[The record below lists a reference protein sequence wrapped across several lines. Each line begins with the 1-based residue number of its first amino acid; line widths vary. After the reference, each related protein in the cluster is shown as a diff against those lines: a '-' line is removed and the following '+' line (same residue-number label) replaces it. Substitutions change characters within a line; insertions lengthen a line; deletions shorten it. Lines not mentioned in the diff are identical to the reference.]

1 MNNTRETLE
10 KIKIGLDVATYLL
23 KTDRGIQASD
33 LCDECVILLNNL
45 DFGINGLDVS
55 EVIFNAYYAI
65 SGYTNAISYTIK
77 PIDIFYN
84 AGISMK
90 ELGDKYL
97 RRGRFAET
105 KKLFESVVAISKT
118 IGFKSGEAITYGSLG
133 CVFEL
138 LGEYNKAKEHHGK
151 ALAIATEIGDR
162 KGEGVCYENLGNVFK
177 SLGEYQKAK
186 EYYEKALVIA
196 TQIGDRK
203 GEGRQ
208 YGNLGVLFRSLG
220 EYQKAKEYHE
230 KALAIATE
238 IGDRGGERVC
248 YGNLGNVFGSLG
260 EYQKAKE
267 YHENALA
274 IATEIGARE
283 KEGTCYGNL
292 GCVFESLGEYQKA
305 KEYHEKA
312 LAIAT
317 EFGDRGGERV
327 CYGNLGNVFLSLGE
341 YQKAKEYHENA
352 LAIATEIGAREGEG
366 TCYGNLGC
374 VFESLGEYQKA
385 KEYHEKALAI
395 ATEIGARE
403 GEGRCYGNLGDV
415 FLSLGEYQKAKEY
428 CEKAIVI
435 ATQIGDRKGEGT
447 RYGNLGCVFQS
458 FGEYQKA
465 EEYHEKALVIA
476 TQIGDW
482 KGEGTQYGNLGA
494 LFKSLG
500 EYQKAKEYY
509 EKALDIVTEIGD
521 RKGEGRCYV
530 NLGGV
535 FLSLRKNKA
544 AKEHFDKALTIS
556 TETGERNCEGW
567 CYAGLA
573 DVFYSFHDYQKA
585 TELYEKM
592 LTISMNVGDKRGQ
605 GLSYLRLGGV
615 SLSLGNYDQSEK
627 FFNKARSMS
636 SKIRGNMIYFKS
648 LLGITRVKMS
658 QSKLEDA
665 MQYLRQSIE
674 IYEKL
679 RNFLK
684 GNDEFKTSLL
694 EEHGNFPYKLLRKM
708 LCDNGRLRDSL
719 NVEELRRARGLAELM
734 ADKLLT
740 ESHISTDSTY
750 RPGIESIVSK
760 ESNCAVLYISYC
772 ERHVHLWVLKANGH
786 IDHRVSPEIKIDTL
800 IAAFVCDVEDIFK
813 KSASSF
819 GILLNEN
826 CEDRSLGDDTSLS
839 PQEQSRA
846 PLQGDQMKR
855 NESILQLCYDQI
867 IAPVKD
873 LLTEPEVIIVPEKCS
888 YRVPFAAL
896 RDEPAG
902 KYLSETHR
910 IRIVPSLT
918 TLGIIQECPAD
929 YHSQTGALVVGD
941 PKAGQVQYRGR
952 TLNLEPLSGARK
964 EAEMVGRLL
973 GVQPLLGEHATKQAV
988 LHALHSVSLIHLAAH
1003 GHADR
1008 GEIAL
1013 TPNCATNGI
1022 PQEEDY
1028 LLTMSDI
1035 SKVKLRAKM
1044 VVLSCCHSGRGTF
1057 KQEGVI
1063 GIARAFLASGA
1074 RSVLVASW
1082 AIQDEATEQLMNHF
1096 YEHLAAG
1103 ESASESLHQAI
1114 KWLRSNGFT
1123 EPRQWAPFV
1132 LMGDNVTFDLQK
1144 LR

>member
-1 MNNTRETLE
+1 
-10 KIKIGLDVATYLL
+10 
-23 KTDRGIQASD
+23 
-33 LCDECVILLNNL
+33 
-45 DFGINGLDVS
+45 
-55 EVIFNAYYAI
+55 
-65 SGYTNAISYTIK
+65 
-77 PIDIFYN
+77 
-84 AGISMK
+84 
-90 ELGDKYL
+90 
-97 RRGRFAET
+97 
-105 KKLFESVVAISKT
+105 
-118 IGFKSGEAITYGSLG
+118 
-133 CVFEL
+133 
-138 LGEYNKAKEHHGK
+138 
-151 ALAIATEIGDR
+151 
-162 KGEGVCYENLGNVFK
+162 
-177 SLGEYQKAK
+177 
-186 EYYEKALVIA
+186 
-196 TQIGDRK
+196 
-203 GEGRQ
+203 
-208 YGNLGVLFRSLG
+208 
-220 EYQKAKEYHE
+220 
-230 KALAIATE
+230 
-238 IGDRGGERVC
+238 
-248 YGNLGNVFGSLG
+248 
-260 EYQKAKE
+260 
-267 YHENALA
+267 
-274 IATEIGARE
+274 
-283 KEGTCYGNL
+283 
-292 GCVFESLGEYQKA
+292 
-305 KEYHEKA
+305 
-312 LAIAT
+312 
-317 EFGDRGGERV
+317 
-327 CYGNLGNVFLSLGE
+327 
-341 YQKAKEYHENA
+341 
-352 LAIATEIGAREGEG
+352 
-366 TCYGNLGC
+366 
-374 VFESLGEYQKA
+374 
-385 KEYHEKALAI
+385 
-395 ATEIGARE
+395 
-403 GEGRCYGNLGDV
+403 
-415 FLSLGEYQKAKEY
+415 
-428 CEKAIVI
+428 
-435 ATQIGDRKGEGT
+435 
-447 RYGNLGCVFQS
+447 
-458 FGEYQKA
+458 
-465 EEYHEKALVIA
+465 
-476 TQIGDW
+476 
-482 KGEGTQYGNLGA
+482 
-494 LFKSLG
+494 
-500 EYQKAKEYY
+500 
-509 EKALDIVTEIGD
+509 
-521 RKGEGRCYV
+521 
-530 NLGGV
+530 
-535 FLSLRKNKA
+535 
-544 AKEHFDKALTIS
+544 
-556 TETGERNCEGW
+556 
-567 CYAGLA
+567 
-573 DVFYSFHDYQKA
+573 
-585 TELYEKM
+585 
-592 LTISMNVGDKRGQ
+592 
-605 GLSYLRLGGV
+605 
-615 SLSLGNYDQSEK
+615 
-627 FFNKARSMS
+627 
-636 SKIRGNMIYFKS
+636 MIYFES

-665 MQYLRQSIE
+665 MQHLRQSIE

-694 EEHGNFPYKLLRKM
+694 EEHGNFPYRLLSKI
-708 LCDNGRLRDSL
+708 LCANGRLRDSL

-750 RPGIESIVSK
+750 RPGIESIASK

-846 PLQGDQMKR
+846 PLQGDQIKR
-855 NESILQLCYDQI
+855 NKSILQLCYDQI

-873 LLTEPEVIIVPEKCS
+873 LLTEPEVIIVPERCS

-952 TLNLEPLSGARK
+952 ILNLEPLSGARK

-988 LHALHSVSLIHLAAH
+988 LQALHSASLIHLAAH

-1013 TPNCATNGI
+1013 TPNCVTNGI

-1028 LLTMSDI
+1028 LLTISDI

-1096 YEHLAAG
+1096 YEHLTAG

-1114 KWLRSNGFT
+1114 K
-1123 EPRQWAPFV
+1123 
-1132 LMGDNVTFDLQK
+1132 
-1144 LR
+1144 

>member
-1 MNNTRETLE
+1 MNNTREILE

-45 DFGINGLDVS
+45 DSDINGLDVS

-65 SGYTNAISYTIK
+65 SGYTNAISYSIK
-77 PIDIFYN
+77 LIDIFYN

-97 RRGRFAET
+97 RRSRFAEA
-105 KKLFESVVAISKT
+105 KKLFESVVAINKT
-118 IGFKSGEAITYGSLG
+118 IGFKSGEAITYGRLG

-162 KGEGVCYENLGNVFK
+162 KGEGVCYVNLGNVF
-177 SLGEYQKAK
+177 
-186 EYYEKALVIA
+186 
-196 TQIGDRK
+196 R
-203 GEGRQ
+203 
-208 YGNLGVLFRSLG
+208 
-220 EYQKAKEYHE
+220 
-230 KALAIATE
+230 
-238 IGDRGGERVC
+238 
-248 YGNLGNVFGSLG
+248 
-260 EYQKAKE
+260 
-267 YHENALA
+267 
-274 IATEIGARE
+274 
-283 KEGTCYGNL
+283 
-292 GCVFESLGEYQKA
+292 
-305 KEYHEKA
+305 
-312 LAIAT
+312 
-317 EFGDRGGERV
+317 
-327 CYGNLGNVFLSLGE
+327 SLGE

-395 ATEIGARE
+395 ATEIGDRG
-403 GEGRCYGNLGDV
+403 GERVCYGNLGDV
-415 FLSLGEYQKAKEY
+415 FLSLSEYQKAKEY

-447 RYGNLGCVFQS
+447 QYGNLGCVFQS

-476 TQIGDW
+476 TQIGDR

-494 LFKSLG
+494 LFESLG

-509 EKALDIVTEIGD
+509 EKALAIVTEIGD
-521 RKGEGRCYV
+521 RKGEGRCCV

-535 FLSLRKNKA
+535 FLSPRKNKA

-585 TELYEKM
+585 TKTYEKM
-592 LTISMNVGDKRGQ
+592 LTISMSVGDKKGQ
-605 GLSYLRLGGV
+605 GLSYLKLGAV

-627 FFNKARSMS
+627 FFDRARSMS
-636 SKIRGNMIYFKS
+636 SKIGDNMNYFKS

-674 IYEKL
+674 IYENL

-708 LCDNGRLRDSL
+708 LCANGRLRDSL

-786 IDHRVSPEIKIDTL
+786 IDHRVSPEMKIDTL

-819 GILLNEN
+819 GILHPDEN
-826 CEDRSLGDDTSLS
+826 CEDRSLGDDIPLS
-839 PQEQSRA
+839 PQEESRA
-846 PLQGDQMKR
+846 PLQGEETKR
-855 NESILQLCYDQI
+855 NKIILQLCYDQI

-918 TLGIIQECPAD
+918 TLRIIQECPAD

-941 PKAGQVQYRGR
+941 PKAGKVQYRGR

-1082 AIQDEATEQLMNHF
+1082 ALQDEATEQLMNHF

>member
-1 MNNTRETLE
+1 M
-10 KIKIGLDVATYLL
+10 
-23 KTDRGIQASD
+23 
-33 LCDECVILLNNL
+33 
-45 DFGINGLDVS
+45 
-55 EVIFNAYYAI
+55 
-65 SGYTNAISYTIK
+65 
-77 PIDIFYN
+77 
-84 AGISMK
+84 
-90 ELGDKYL
+90 
-97 RRGRFAET
+97 
-105 KKLFESVVAISKT
+105 
-118 IGFKSGEAITYGSLG
+118 
-133 CVFEL
+133 
-138 LGEYNKAKEHHGK
+138 
-151 ALAIATEIGDR
+151 
-162 KGEGVCYENLGNVFK
+162 NLG
-177 SLGEYQKAK
+177 
-186 EYYEKALVIA
+186 
-196 TQIGDRK
+196 T
-203 GEGRQ
+203 
-208 YGNLGVLFRSLG
+208 
-220 EYQKAKEYHE
+220 
-230 KALAIATE
+230 
-238 IGDRGGERVC
+238 
-248 YGNLGNVFGSLG
+248 
-260 EYQKAKE
+260 
-267 YHENALA
+267 
-274 IATEIGARE
+274 
-283 KEGTCYGNL
+283 
-292 GCVFESLGEYQKA
+292 
-305 KEYHEKA
+305 
-312 LAIAT
+312 
-317 EFGDRGGERV
+317 
-327 CYGNLGNVFLSLGE
+327 
-341 YQKAKEYHENA
+341 
-352 LAIATEIGAREGEG
+352 
-366 TCYGNLGC
+366 
-374 VFESLGEYQKA
+374 
-385 KEYHEKALAI
+385 
-395 ATEIGARE
+395 
-403 GEGRCYGNLGDV
+403 
-415 FLSLGEYQKAKEY
+415 
-428 CEKAIVI
+428 
-435 ATQIGDRKGEGT
+435 
-447 RYGNLGCVFQS
+447 
-458 FGEYQKA
+458 
-465 EEYHEKALVIA
+465 
-476 TQIGDW
+476 
-482 KGEGTQYGNLGA
+482 
-494 LFKSLG
+494 
-500 EYQKAKEYY
+500 
-509 EKALDIVTEIGD
+509 
-521 RKGEGRCYV
+521 
-530 NLGGV
+530 V

-556 TETGERNCEGW
+556 TETGDKNFEGW

-573 DVFYSFHDYQKA
+573 GMFYSFHDYQKA

-592 LTISMNVGDKRGQ
+592 LTISMNVGDKKGQ
-605 GLSYLRLGGV
+605 GISYLRLGAV

-627 FFNKARSMS
+627 FFDKARSMS
-636 SKIRGNMIYFKS
+636 SKIGDNMIYFKS
-648 LLGITRVKMS
+648 LLGITQVKMS

-694 EEHGNFPYKLLRKM
+694 EEHGNFPYKLLREM
-708 LCDNGRLRDSL
+708 LCANGRLRDSL

-750 RPGIESIVSK
+750 RPGIESIASK

-819 GILLNEN
+819 GILHPDEN
-826 CEDRSLGDDTSLS
+826 CEDRSLGDDIPLS
-839 PQEQSRA
+839 PQEESRA
-846 PLQGDQMKR
+846 PLQGDETKR
-855 NESILQLCYDQI
+855 NEIILQLCYDQI

-873 LLTEPEVIIVPEKCS
+873 LLTEPEVIIVPERCS

-941 PKAGQVQYRGR
+941 PKAGKVQYRGR

-988 LHALHSVSLIHLAAH
+988 LHALHSASLIHLAAH

-1013 TPNCATNGI
+1013 TPNCVTNGI

>member
-1 MNNTRETLE
+1 MF
-10 KIKIGLDVATYLL
+10 
-23 KTDRGIQASD
+23 QS
-33 LCDECVILLNNL
+33 
-45 DFGINGLDVS
+45 
-55 EVIFNAYYAI
+55 
-65 SGYTNAISYTIK
+65 
-77 PIDIFYN
+77 
-84 AGISMK
+84 
-90 ELGDKYL
+90 
-97 RRGRFAET
+97 
-105 KKLFESVVAISKT
+105 
-118 IGFKSGEAITYGSLG
+118 
-133 CVFEL
+133 
-138 LGEYNKAKEHHGK
+138 LGEYQKAKEHHEK
-151 ALAIATEIGDR
+151 ALAIATEIGV
-162 KGEGVCYENLGNVFK
+162 KIGEGTCYGNLGGVFK

-186 EYYEKALVIA
+186 ECYEK
-196 TQIGDRK
+196 
-203 GEGRQ
+203 
-208 YGNLGVLFRSLG
+208 S
-220 EYQKAKEYHE
+220 
-230 KALAIATE
+230 LAIAIE
-238 IGDRGGERVC
+238 IGDR
-248 YGNLGNVFGSLG
+248 N
-260 EYQKAKE
+260 
-267 YHENALA
+267 
-274 IATEIGARE
+274 
-283 KEGTCYGNL
+283 
-292 GCVFESLGEYQKA
+292 
-305 KEYHEKA
+305 
-312 LAIAT
+312 
-317 EFGDRGGERV
+317 
-327 CYGNLGNVFLSLGE
+327 
-341 YQKAKEYHENA
+341 
-352 LAIATEIGAREGEG
+352 GEG
-366 TCYGNLGC
+366 
-374 VFESLGEYQKA
+374 K
-385 KEYHEKALAI
+385 
-395 ATEIGARE
+395 
-403 GEGRCYGNLGDV
+403 
-415 FLSLGEYQKAKEY
+415 
-428 CEKAIVI
+428 
-435 ATQIGDRKGEGT
+435 
-447 RYGNLGCVFQS
+447 
-458 FGEYQKA
+458 
-465 EEYHEKALVIA
+465 
-476 TQIGDW
+476 
-482 KGEGTQYGNLGA
+482 
-494 LFKSLG
+494 
-500 EYQKAKEYY
+500 
-509 EKALDIVTEIGD
+509 
-521 RKGEGRCYV
+521 CYV

-535 FLSLRKNKA
+535 FLSLRKNKL
-544 AKEHFDKALTIS
+544 AKEKFDKALTIS
-556 TETGERNCEGW
+556 IEIGDRWCEGL

-573 DVFYSFHDYQKA
+573 NLHYLFDDYQKA
-585 TELYEKM
+585 TELWEKVHA
-592 LTISMNVGDKRGQ
+592 IVMNIGNRRGQ
-605 GLSYLRLGGV
+605 GRSYMIPGEL

-627 FFNKARSMS
+627 YFENACSMS
-636 SKIRGNMIYFKS
+636 SKIGDNMTYFHS

-658 QSKLEDA
+658 QLKIEEA
-665 MQYLRQSIE
+665 MQYLRKSIE
-674 IYEKL
+674 TYEKL

-694 EEHGNFPYKLLRKM
+694 EKHGNFPYKLYSKILRA
-708 LCDNGRLRDSL
+708 NGNLRDSL
-719 NVEELRRARGLAELM
+719 KVEELRRARGLVELM

-740 ESHISTDSTY
+740 ESHILTDSSY
-750 RPGIESIVSK
+750 QPEIESIASK

-846 PLQGDQMKR
+846 PLQGDQIKR

-873 LLTEPEVIIVPEKCS
+873 LLTEPEVIIVPERCS

-941 PKAGQVQYRGR
+941 PKAGQVQYRGL

-988 LHALHSVSLIHLAAH
+988 LHALHSASLIHLAAH

-1082 AIQDEATEQLMNHF
+1082 ALQDEATEQLMNHF

>member
-1 MNNTRETLE
+1 MNSTREILE

-45 DFGINGLDVS
+45 EFDINGLDVS

-65 SGYTNAISYTIK
+65 SGYTNAISYTIQL
-77 PIDIFYN
+77 IDIFCN

-97 RRGRFAET
+97 RKSKIAEA
-105 KKLFESVVAISKT
+105 KKLFESVVAINKT
-118 IGFKSGEAITYGSLG
+118 ICLKSEEAITYGRLG
-133 CVFEL
+133 CVFES
-138 LGEYNKAKEHHGK
+138 LGEYNKAKEHHAK
-151 ALAIATEIGDR
+151 ALAIATEIDDR
-162 KGEGVCYENLGNVFK
+162 EGEGVCYGNLGNVFE
-177 SLGEYQKAK
+177 SLSEYQKAK
-186 EYYEKALVIA
+186 EYYEKALVVA
-196 TQIGDRK
+196 TQIGNRK
-203 GEGRQ
+203 GEGIQ
-208 YGNLGVLFRSLG
+208 YGNLGR
-220 EYQKAKEYHE
+220 
-230 KALAIATE
+230 
-238 IGDRGGERVC
+238 
-248 YGNLGNVFGSLG
+248 VFGSLG

-267 YHENALA
+267 YHERALA
-274 IATEIGARE
+274 IATEIGHRE
-283 KEGTCYGNL
+283 GEGTSYGNL
-292 GCVFESLGEYQKA
+292 GSVFESLGEYQKA

-317 EFGDRGGERV
+317 ETGNRNAEGIYYE
-327 CYGNLGNVFLSLGE
+327 NLGVLF
-341 YQKAKEYHENA
+341 Q
-352 LAIATEIGAREGEG
+352 
-366 TCYGNLGC
+366 
-374 VFESLGEYQKA
+374 SLGEYQKA

-395 ATEIGARE
+395 VTQIGYRE
-403 GEGRCYGNLGDV
+403 GEETQYGNLGVV
-415 FLSLGEYQKAKEY
+415 FQLLGEYQKAKEY
-428 CEKAIVI
+428 HEKALVI
-435 ATQIGDRKGEGT
+435 AREIGHREGEGT
-447 RYGNLGCVFQS
+447 NYGNLGCVFQS
-458 FGEYQKA
+458 LSEYQKA
-465 EEYHEKALVIA
+465 KEYHEKALVIA
-476 TQIGDW
+476 REIGHRER
-482 KGEGTQYGNLGA
+482 EGTFYGNLGSV
-494 LFKSLG
+494 FESLG

-509 EKALDIVTEIGD
+509 EKALVIATQIGNRKGEGIQYGNLGCVFGLLGEWQKAKEYHEKALAIATEIGD
-521 RKGEGRCYV
+521 RKGEGLCYK

-556 TETGERNCEGW
+556 TETGDREFEGE
-567 CYAGLA
+567 CHEGLA
-573 DVFYSFHDYQKA
+573 GVFYSLQDYQKA
-585 TELYEKM
+585 TELYEKK
-592 LTISMNVGDKRGQ
+592 LTISMNIGDREGQ
-605 GLSYLRLGGV
+605 GLSYLRLGCV
-615 SLSLGNYDQSEK
+615 YLSLGNYDQSEK
-627 FFNKARSMS
+627 FFDKARSMS
-636 SKIRGNMIYFKS
+636 SKIGNNMIYFKS

-665 MQYLRQSIE
+665 MRYLRQSIE

-679 RNFLK
+679 RHFLK

-694 EEHGNFPYKLLRKM
+694 EEHGNFPYKLLRKI
-708 LCDNGRLRDSL
+708 LCDDGRLRDSL

-750 RPGIESIVSK
+750 RPKIESIASK

-786 IDHRVSPEIKIDTL
+786 IDHRVSPELKIDTL
-800 IAAFVCDVEDIFK
+800 MAAFVCDVEEIFK

-819 GILLNEN
+819 GILHDEN
-826 CEDRSLGDDTSLS
+826 CEDRSLGDDIPLS
-839 PQEQSRA
+839 PQEESRA
-846 PLQGDQMKR
+846 PLQGDETKR
-855 NESILQLCYDQI
+855 NEIILQLCYDQI

-873 LLTEPEVIIVPEKCS
+873 LLTEPEVIIVPERCS

-952 TLNLEPLSGARK
+952 ILNLIPLSGARK

-988 LHALHSVSLIHLAAH
+988 LHALHSASLIHLAAH

-1013 TPNCATNGI
+1013 SPNCTTNGI

-1035 SKVKLRAKM
+1035 SKVKLHAKL

-1103 ESASESLHQAI
+1103 ESASESLHQAM

>member
-45 DFGINGLDVS
+45 DSDINGLDVS

-65 SGYTNAISYTIK
+65 SYTIK
-77 PIDIFYN
+77 LIDIFYN

-90 ELGDKYL
+90 ELADKYL
-97 RRGRFAET
+97 RRSRFAEA
-105 KKLFESVVAISKT
+105 KKLFESVVAINKT
-118 IGFKSGEAITYGSLG
+118 IGLKSEEAITYGRLG
-133 CVFEL
+133 CVFES
-138 LGEYNKAKEHHGK
+138 LGEYNKAKEHHWK

-162 KGEGVCYENLGNVFK
+162 EGEGVCYGNLGNVFK

-186 EYYEKALVIA
+186 EYYEKALAILTQIGYRNGEGICYGKLGNVFESLGEYHKAKEYYEKALVIA
-196 TQIGDRK
+196 TQIGDR
-203 GEGRQ
+203 
-208 YGNLGVLFRSLG
+208 GV
-220 EYQKAKEYHE
+220 
-230 KALAIATE
+230 
-238 IGDRGGERVC
+238 ERVC
-248 YGNLGNVFGSLG
+248 YGNLGTVF
-260 EYQKAKE
+260 Q
-267 YHENALA
+267 
-274 IATEIGARE
+274 
-283 KEGTCYGNL
+283 
-292 GCVFESLGEYQKA
+292 
-305 KEYHEKA
+305 
-312 LAIAT
+312 
-317 EFGDRGGERV
+317 
-327 CYGNLGNVFLSLGE
+327 SLGE

-374 VFESLGEYQKA
+374 VFQSFGEYMKA
-385 KEYHEKALAI
+385 KEYFEKALAI
-395 ATEIGARE
+395 ATEIGHRKRE
-403 GEGRCYGNLGDV
+403 STCYGNLGCV
-415 FLSLGEYQKAKEY
+415 FESLGEYHKAKEY
-428 CEKAIVI
+428 YEKAIVI
-435 ATQIGDRKGEGT
+435 ATQIGDRRGEGKQ
-447 RYGNLGCVFQS
+447 YGNLGCAFQS

-465 EEYHEKALVIA
+465 EEYHEKSLVIA
-476 TQIGDW
+476 TQIGDRE
-482 KGEGTQYGNLGA
+482 GEGTQYGNLGV
-494 LFKSLG
+494 LFQSLG

-509 EKALDIVTEIGD
+509 EKALAIATEIGD

-530 NLGGV
+530 NLGTV

-556 TETGERNCEGW
+556 TETGDRNCEGW

-573 DVFYSFHDYQKA
+573 GVFYSFHDYQKA

-592 LTISMNVGDKRGQ
+592 LTISMNVGDKSGQ
-605 GLSYLRLGGV
+605 GLSYLRLGDV

-627 FFNKARSMS
+627 FFDKARSMS
-636 SKIRGNMIYFKS
+636 SKIGDNMIYFKS

-740 ESHISTDSTY
+740 ESHISADSTY
-750 RPGIESIVSK
+750 RPGIESIASK

-786 IDHRVSPEIKIDTL
+786 IDYRVSPELKIDTL
-800 IAAFVCDVEDIFK
+800 MAAFVCDVEDIFK

-846 PLQGDQMKR
+846 PLQGDQIKR

-1013 TPNCATNGI
+1013 TPNCVTNGI

-1044 VVLSCCHSGRGTF
+1044 VVLSCCHSGRGIF

-1132 LMGDNVTFDLQK
+1132 LMGDNVTFDSQK